1 MQKKPMF
8 EDIILWKK
16 VFVRLDRDIA
26 QYNQYEWNEE
36 TTKER
41 LVQKR
46 DDLLKVATKLNERDL
61 LLLYYLKSQL
71 GISAI
76 RAYKIMRKQ
85 YCTIQEFEKTA
96 DGEQTVWDIE
106 RVGAERKKRKKS
118 KKILKNNAK
127 WLAFA
132 CPLW

>member
-46 DDLLKVATKLNERDL
+46 DDLLKVATKLNEMDL

-85 YCTIQEFEKTA
+85 YCAIQEFEKTA

-106 RVGAERKKRKKS
+106 RVGAERKKK
-118 KKILKNNAK
+118 KKIQKN
-127 WLAFA
+127 
-132 CPLW
+132 P